1 MLTITVPEMEF
12 FDERTGSF
20 ISVKSQ
26 TLQLEHSL
34 ISLSRWES
42 KWKKPFLNLTNPTM
56 EELQDYVR
64 CMSLNQNVDPMVYR
78 ALGAKELQEI
88 QAYISDPH
96 TATTITDRRTTG
108 RGRFRNEIIT
118 SELIYYWMI
127 DYEIPFSCEKW
138 HLQRLLMLI
147 RICGIKNTPEKRM
160 SKNSIFA
167 QNKALNARRRAML
180 HSKG

>member
-1 MLTITVPEMEF
+1 MLTMTVPEMEF

-42 KWKKPFLNLTNPTM
+42 KWKKPFLSLVNPSLD
-56 EELQDYVR
+56 ELQDYVR
-64 CMSLNQNVDPMVYR
+64 CMCLNQSVDPMVFR
-78 ALGAKELQEI
+78 TLGAKELQEI

-96 TATTITDRRTTG
+96 TATTITDRRVG
-108 RGRFRNEIIT
+108 RSSYRNEIIT

-127 DYEIPFSCEKW
+127 DFEIPFSCEKW
-138 HLQRLLMLI
+138 HLQRLLTLI
-147 RICGIKNTPEKRM
+147 RICGIKSTPEKRM